1 MENNQQQKQITSST
15 SIELI
20 NNNKKNK
27 KKNDRKISS
36 AISNSLTRKQRQM
49 YKSMKTAKGGMVK
62 TIKTAKG
69 EMVKT
74 METAKGEMANT
85 LDTAKGGIMN
95 TIESA
100 KRALSKNQTVDHM
113 LLLKP
118 LTTMKYRKFF
128 CCGKC
133 PISEKIELEGKIK
146 RMIREAETT
155 ADAAALLAPVVDKEN
170 KERMV
175 KRNWCQCCG
184 CCPGTTANPGYDFLF
199 NRQRFRIVLLMA
211 YTIIFMS
218 LVMLNYPAYN
228 FPPPTCNSLYVDYFH
243 EQSLSAV
250 GKVKHDLWYRP
261 ENVTSN
267 KNYFSITI
275 AIKDTNACPPWVKGM
290 DAIGICRIAS
300 FVPKDA
306 QAINLFADNIS
317 GSLYGKF
324 YIFTIYNLKYY

>member
-1 MENNQQQKQITSST
+1 
-15 SIELI
+15 
-20 NNNKKNK
+20 
-27 KKNDRKISS
+27 
-36 AISNSLTRKQRQM
+36 
-49 YKSMKTAKGGMVK
+49 
-62 TIKTAKG
+62 
-69 EMVKT
+69 
-74 METAKGEMANT
+74 
-85 LDTAKGGIMN
+85 MN

-250 GKVKHDLWYRP
+250 AKIKHDLWYRP

-300 FVPKDA
+300 FVPHDA
-306 QAINLFADNIS
+306 QAINPFADNIS